1 VHRIRSLG
9 SLLLPF
15 ALSVLVASCAST
27 SSTSSAASPSSPA
40 PAFPMTIDAANG
52 PLTLEAMPTKIVS
65 LSPTATELLFAVGAG
80 DQVSA
85 VDSYSDYPAQ
95 APMTDIA
102 AYEPNVEAIAAYQP
116 DLVIYTYDPGDL
128 QKSLDKLHIPALM
141 QPAAVTID
149 DVYAQLLQTGEV
161 TGHPTEAQA
170 AVDDLQAQ
178 VAAVVAD
185 VGDAGM
191 GMTYYYELDDTYYS
205 LTSDTFVGNL
215 LGQLGLTNIADEAK
229 GASSGYPQLSAEH
242 IVAANPDL
250 ILLADTKC
258 CGQDAASVAKRPGW
272 QGLTAV
278 QRGGV
283 VELDDDIASR
293 WGPRI
298 VQLLQ
303 QVGAA
308 IKQQA
313 AA

>member
-1 VHRIRSLG
+1 MHRIRSLG
-9 SLLLPF
+9 GLLLL
-15 ALSVLVASCAST
+15 ALSLAAC
-27 SSTSSAASPSSPA
+27 ASPSTSTDSAAASLA
-40 PAFPMTIDAANG
+40 PAFPTTIDAANG
-52 PLTLEAMPTKIVS
+52 PLTLESPPTKIVS

-80 DQVSA
+80 RQVAA
-85 VDSYSDYPAQ
+85 VDSYSDYPAE
-95 APMTDIA
+95 APTTDIA

-141 QPAAVTID
+141 QPAAVTIE
-149 DVYAQLLQTGEV
+149 DVYAQLLQTGQV
-161 TGHPTEAQA
+161 TGHDAEAQA
-170 AVDDLQAQ
+170 AVNDLRAQ

-185 VGDAGM
+185 VGDAGA

-215 LGQLGLTNIADEAK
+215 LGQLGLRNIADEAK
-229 GASSGYPQLSAEH
+229 GASSGYPQLSGEY

-258 CGQDAASVAKRPGW
+258 CGQDATSVAKRAGW

-278 QRGGV
+278 QHGGV

-303 QVGAA
+303 QVAAA